1 MGQNFRSQ
9 IATVIEDRWGSE
21 VERLVDVRKS
31 RSLKPLMPAVGVPAF
46 HCVSYRETDT
56 VQEHGSGAALRHES
70 GICADLTVNESFCW
84 LSKLCHVLL
93 E

>member
-31 RSLKPLMPAVGVPAF
+31 RSLKLLMPAVGAQTF
-46 HCVSYRETDT
+46 HCVSYLETDT
-56 VQEHGSGAALRHES
+56 AQEHGSGAALRHES
-70 GICADLTVNESFCW
+70 GICAEFNG
-84 LSKLCHVLL
+84 
-93 E
+93 